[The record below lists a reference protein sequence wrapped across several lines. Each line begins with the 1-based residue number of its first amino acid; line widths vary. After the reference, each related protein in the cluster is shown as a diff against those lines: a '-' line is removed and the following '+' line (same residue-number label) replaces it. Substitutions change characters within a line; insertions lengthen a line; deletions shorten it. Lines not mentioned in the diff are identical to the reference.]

1 MVKGRDIVK
10 PDLVMVM
17 ENDFILQADD
27 NANNK
32 RYEL

>member
-17 ENDFILQADD
+17 EDDFIVKADD
-27 NANNK
+27 NENNK
-32 RYEL
+32 TI